1 MTFYHHRLT
10 SATEEYKSLPYID
23 DKVKIKSRGIA
34 CPHMNMNV
42 ALASFALN
50 ETKGL
55 MMSQ

>member
-10 SATEEYKSLPYID
+10 SATEEYKNLPCGD
-23 DKVKIKSRGIA
+23 DTVKIKSRGIA
-34 CPHMNMNV
+34 CQHMNMNV